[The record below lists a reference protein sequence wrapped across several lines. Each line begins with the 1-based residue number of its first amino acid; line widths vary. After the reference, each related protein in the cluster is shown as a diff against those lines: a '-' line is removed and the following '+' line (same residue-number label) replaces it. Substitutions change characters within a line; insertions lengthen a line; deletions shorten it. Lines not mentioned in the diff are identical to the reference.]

1 MRLVLLPAVILRRP
15 DPVSALGC
23 RTRPKWARFH
33 CEEACQVRSPTLHP
47 WSYLPTNR
55 NYAAVCVIT
64 HRVLSLEN
72 GFDGALVQPQE
83 FQKDPRH
90 TDGNTGVPLYL
101 SCQLNGLQRLGYASK
116 SRTRERPCLFVRAVR
131 RRIASVTSRVPAE
144 IRSSARPGTVVF
156 CCSRLQISSLR
167 IRGPRFMQPLGS
179 VRVPPRPPLSF
190 SRRVARAA
198 FTRGRP
204 VQLLE
209 HNDGTRER

>member
-90 TDGNTGVPLYL
+90 TDGNTGVPLYSIL
-101 SCQLNGLQRLGYASK
+101 RYFFHKSLLNKELVDRATLATVKVHFGHS
-116 SRTRERPCLFVRAVR
+116 SR
-131 RRIASVTSRVPAE
+131 
-144 IRSSARPGTVVF
+144 
-156 CCSRLQISSLR
+156 
-167 IRGPRFMQPLGS
+167 
-179 VRVPPRPPLSF
+179 
-190 SRRVARAA
+190 
-198 FTRGRP
+198 
-204 VQLLE
+204 
-209 HNDGTRER
+209 